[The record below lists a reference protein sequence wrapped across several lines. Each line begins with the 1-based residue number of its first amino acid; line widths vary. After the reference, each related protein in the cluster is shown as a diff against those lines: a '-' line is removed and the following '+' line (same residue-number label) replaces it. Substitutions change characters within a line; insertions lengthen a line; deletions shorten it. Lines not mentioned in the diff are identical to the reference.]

1 MCIRRILYLI
11 NFIHI
16 LLHLVVFQKWTN
28 VWGVDKLRPYERNTY
43 KRVAAGSF
51 FKLIAVS
58 FKCCLCKFKKTPTTP
73 DKTRS
78 ALNMPLC
85 ILKSICI
92 YIFTRFSLC
101 HSIYMCFSLC
111 LHSTSGHLLWPR
123 LSWCFMVQ
131 EEKKRARSAVL
142 KWCLSGP
149 FRNAET
155 ALKSRKHI
163 CTGFKISS
171 IANKGKTQCAQQ
183 RNETSPSE
191 TKPEQ
196 GRSVLKSTT
205 LASTRAKTSL
215 WKFGKQSGVTAFP
228 ASI

>member
-1 MCIRRILYLI
+1 MQIL
-11 NFIHI
+11 
-16 LLHLVVFQKWTN
+16 
-28 VWGVDKLRPYERNTY
+28 
-43 KRVAAGSF
+43 
-51 FKLIAVS
+51 
-58 FKCCLCKFKKTPTTP
+58 KKTPTTP

-78 ALNMPLC
+78 ALNMLLC

-111 LHSTSGHLLWPR
+111 LHSTSGHLLWSR
-123 LSWCFMVQ
+123 LFMVQ
-131 EEKKRARSAVL
+131 EENKRAWSAVL
-142 KWCLSGP
+142 KWCLLGL

-155 ALKSRKHI
+155 APKSRKHI

-171 IANKGKTQCAQQ
+171 IANKGKRQCAQQ

-215 WKFGKQSGVTAFP
+215 WKFGKQRGVTAFP